1 MVNARKL
8 KALSGVKIWV
18 SMALSC
24 ASLEAPV
31 RMVRVLTTDSLAVNP
46 VIKAVEARQSLKPR
60 GVKSGAM
67 IEPTEAKMLLALSLT
82 MLSRQSKLW
91 RNQMTM
97 EAMKMMVNALCKKSF
112 AFSHI

>member
-18 SMALSC
+18 SIALSC

-67 IEPTEAKMLLALSLT
+67 ID
-82 MLSRQSKLW
+82 RG
-91 RNQMTM
+91 
-97 EAMKMMVNALCKKSF
+97 
-112 AFSHI
+112 